1 MQDTGIYFTAPTL
14 KEESMNIKSSSEQPG
29 LEDFKASEGQLDKW
43 ELTDGIFEK
52 QLSEESL
59 DVSKTA
65 KELWVG
71 RLSDLHGG
79 YDLENIW
86 TMDKSGCFFKSLQS
100 KVLTKK

>member
-1 MQDTGIYFTAPTL
+1 
-14 KEESMNIKSSSEQPG
+14 MNIKSSSEQPG

-52 QLSEESL
+52 QLLEESL

-86 TMDKSGCFFKSLQS
+86 TMDKIGCFFKSLQS
-100 KVLTKK
+100 KVLAKK

>member
-1 MQDTGIYFTAPTL
+1 
-14 KEESMNIKSSSEQPG
+14 MNIKSSSEQPG

-65 KELWVG
+65 KRIMGWEV
-71 RLSDLHGG
+71 
-79 YDLENIW
+79 E
-86 TMDKSGCFFKSLQS
+86 
-100 KVLTKK
+100 